1 MDEFMTLR
9 RLNIR
14 IQGFPESYAT
24 EPYMMAEDI
33 VGGEPRHVTNDSM
46 IGSVPPGPPGVN
58 GSVNAIPHESKLD
71 EETMNDAEPTKN
83 EERASA
89 RSSPN
94 NGSRPPSATSR
105 DMGVGDDPVNGMEEV
120 EGIVNV

>member
-33 VGGEPRHVTNDSM
+33 VAAEPRHVTNDS
-46 IGSVPPGPPGVN
+46 IVGSVPPVPHGAN
-58 GSVNAIPHESKLD
+58 GSVTAIPHESKVED
-71 EETMNDAEPTKN
+71 ETMNDAPAPKE
-83 EERASA
+83 EERASP
-89 RSSPN
+89 RSSP
-94 NGSRPPSATSR
+94 NGSRPPSSTSR

>member
-33 VGGEPRHVTNDSM
+33 VGGEPRHVTNDSIM
-46 IGSVPPGPPGVN
+46 GSVPGPPAVN
-58 GSVNAIPHESKLD
+58 GSVTAIPHDSKVED
-71 EETMNDAEPTKN
+71 EVMNDSERK
-83 EERASA
+83 EERASPRSSP

-94 NGSRPPSATSR
+94 GSRPSSASR
-105 DMGVGDDPVNGMEEV
+105 DMGVGDGPVNGAMEEV
-120 EGIVNV
+120 SEVAGV